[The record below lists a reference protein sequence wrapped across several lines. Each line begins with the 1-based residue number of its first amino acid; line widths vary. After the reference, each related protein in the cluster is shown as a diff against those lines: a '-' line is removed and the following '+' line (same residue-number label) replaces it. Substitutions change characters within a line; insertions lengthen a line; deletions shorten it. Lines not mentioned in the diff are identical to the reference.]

1 MPDNIQRELTFSG
14 KVFRAL
20 LPLLLILVG
29 GAAWSYFKATAPV
42 IKKTLPQ
49 REITMVDTM
58 TAAAADTR
66 TRVTAMGTVTAA
78 REVTLKAQISGVVQA
93 VSEHFLPGSL
103 VQKGEILVRLD
114 PADYKISVQKA
125 RSALADDTA
134 ALAIEQGS
142 QTIAREE
149 LRLLTEV
156 SPDRVDETDLALRKP
171 QLAQARAK
179 VASARADLDQAL
191 LNLNRTT
198 VVAPFNAMIIERFVN
213 EGAYAGIQESL
224 VTLAGTDEFWVEAMV
239 PLDQLPYIDRAYPGG
254 CPVTIFSQT
263 GAGSREGRVIQVAGK
278 VNDSGRV
285 ATVIVAV
292 KAPLDTTVHPG
303 AAPLMLDDY
312 VQVTITGRAL
322 SGVVALPRAALQ
334 DDDTLWIN
342 QDNALDIRRVSL
354 AWKDREAV
362 YIASGV
368 SPGEQVVTSGLAAP
382 VQGMPLKTKNDPPAT
397 PETPEKRPEPGG
409 DPK

>member
-1 MPDNIQRELTFSG
+1 MSDNIQRELTFFG

-20 LPLLLILVG
+20 LPLLLILAG

-42 IKKTLPQ
+42 IQKKLPQ
-49 REITMVDTM
+49 REVTMVETM
-58 TAAAADTR
+58 TAAAVDTR
-66 TRVTAMGTVTAA
+66 IRVTAMGTVTAA
-78 REVTLKAQISGVVQA
+78 REVTLKAQVSGVVQA

-103 VQKGEILVRLD
+103 VKKGEILVRLD
-114 PADYKISVQKA
+114 PADYNISVQKA
-125 RSALADDTA
+125 RSALADATA

-149 LRLLTEV
+149 LRLLTQV

-171 QLAQARAK
+171 QLAQARAN
-179 VASARADLDQAL
+179 VASATADLDQAL

-198 VVAPFNAMIIERFVN
+198 VAAPFNAMIIERAVN
-213 EGAYAGIQESL
+213 KGAFAGIQESL

-254 CPVTIFSQT
+254 CPVTISSQT
-263 GAGSREGRVIQVAGK
+263 GAGSREGRVIQVTGK

-285 ATVIVAV
+285 STVIVAV
-292 KAPLDTTVHPG
+292 KAPLDTSLHPE

-312 VQVTITGRAL
+312 VRVTITGRTL

-334 DDDTLWIN
+334 DNDALWIN
-342 QDNALDIRRVSL
+342 QDNTLDIRRVSL
-354 AWKDREAV
+354 AWKDGETV

-382 VQGMPLKTKNDPPAT
+382 VQGMALKTGNDQSAIPQIL
-397 PETPEKRPEPGG
+397 EKRPETGG

>member
-1 MPDNIQRELTFSG
+1 
-14 KVFRAL
+14 
-20 LPLLLILVG
+20 
-29 GAAWSYFKATAPV
+29 
-42 IKKTLPQ
+42 
-49 REITMVDTM
+49 
-58 TAAAADTR
+58 
-66 TRVTAMGTVTAA
+66 
-78 REVTLKAQISGVVQA
+78 
-93 VSEHFLPGSL
+93 
-103 VQKGEILVRLD
+103 
-114 PADYKISVQKA
+114 
-125 RSALADDTA
+125 
-134 ALAIEQGS
+134 
-142 QTIAREE
+142 
-149 LRLLTEV
+149 
-156 SPDRVDETDLALRKP
+156 
-171 QLAQARAK
+171 
-179 VASARADLDQAL
+179 
-191 LNLNRTT
+191 
-198 VVAPFNAMIIERFVN
+198 
-213 EGAYAGIQESL
+213 
-224 VTLAGTDEFWVEAMV
+224 
-239 PLDQLPYIDRAYPGG
+239 
-254 CPVTIFSQT
+254 
-263 GAGSREGRVIQVAGK
+263 

-397 PETPEKRPEPGG
+397 PETPEKRPEPDG